1 MELEELKNIWKNS
14 EPEFQ
19 PKDEEEIALM
29 LKGRSMSIID
39 KLKRNVWIE
48 LLFTVVVSILLLIYA
63 STLETG
69 ALKWTSISLL
79 LLFIVYSFYY
89 IKKLTLL
96 NRFSGANEN
105 IRDNIAM
112 LVKNLT
118 DYLKF
123 YKRSYAIL
131 YPVYFCLGILFSA
144 LERGTEKYIDF
155 LSRPINLLSL
165 LAIALLFF
173 FTSTWLASWY
183 LRKLYGDHLDKLKDL
198 LNELQR

>member
-1 MELEELKNIWKNS
+1 MELEELRNIWKNS

-48 LLFTVVVSILLLIYA
+48 LLFTVAVSILLLIYA

-96 NRFSGANEN
+96 NRFSGVNEN

-112 LVKNLT
+112 LIKNLT

-131 YPVYFCLGILFSA
+131 YPIYFCLGILFSV
-144 LERGTEKYIDF
+144 LERGTEKYIEF
-155 LSRPINLLSL
+155 LSRPTNLLFH

-183 LRKLYGDHLDKLKDL
+183 LRKLYGNHLDKLKDL

>member
-1 MELEELKNIWKNS
+1 MELEELKYIWKNN

-39 KLKRNVWIE
+39 KMKRNVWLE
-48 LLFTVVVSILLLIYA
+48 LIFTVIVSFVLLIYA
-63 STLETG
+63 TTLETG
-69 ALKWTSISLL
+69 APKWTSTSLI
-79 LLFIVYSFYY
+79 LLFIVYCFYY
-89 IKKLTLL
+89 VKKLTLL
-96 NRFSGANEN
+96 NRFSGVNEN
-105 IRDNIAM
+105 IRDNIEM

-123 YKRSYAIL
+123 YKRSYAII
-131 YPVYFCLGILFSA
+131 YPIYFCLGLLFGA
-144 LERGTEKYIDF
+144 LERGTGKYIEF
-155 LSRPINLLSL
+155 LSRPSTLLPL
-165 LAIALLFF
+165 LAVAIVFF

-183 LRKLYGDHLDKLKDL
+183 LRKLYGRHLDKLKDL

>member
-1 MELEELKNIWKNS
+1 
-14 EPEFQ
+14 
-19 PKDEEEIALM
+19 
-29 LKGRSMSIID
+29 MSIID

-48 LLFTVVVSILLLIYA
+48 LIFTVAVSIVLLIYA
-63 STLETG
+63 TTLETG

-79 LLFIVYSFYY
+79 LLFIIYSFYY

-96 NRFSGANEN
+96 NRFSGVNEN

-131 YPVYFCLGILFSA
+131 YPIYFCLGLLFGA
-144 LERGTEKYIDF
+144 LERGTGKYLEY
-155 LSRPINLLSL
+155 LSRPSIILYLLL
-165 LAIALLFF
+165 MAVLFF
-173 FTSTWLASWY
+173 FLSTWFASWY
-183 LRKLYGDHLDKLKDL
+183 LRKLYGTHLDKLRDL

>member
-1 MELEELKNIWKNS
+1 MELEELKNIWKNNG
-14 EPEFQ
+14 PEFQ

-48 LLFTVVVSILLLIYA
+48 LLFTVAVSILLLIYA

-96 NRFSGANEN
+96 NRFSGVNEN

-144 LERGTEKYIDF
+144 LERGTEKYIDY

-183 LRKLYGDHLDKLKDL
+183 LRKLYGNHLDKLKDL